1 MADYIKR
8 PLKVN
13 INTINQMPISHRE
26 SPVMDLVHDKG
37 LVQYM
42 QKRSGHASA
51 VVAEKTEATRFEN
64 VIGLLRSV
72 N

>member
-1 MADYIKR
+1 MIAD
-8 PLKVN
+8 
-13 INTINQMPISHRE
+13 HRAY
-26 SPVMDLVHDKG
+26 SV
-37 LVQYM
+37 YM